1 METLDM
7 ADVAPGMAQ
16 TYVRIAS
23 AVTVIF
29 TPLAALS
36 YFATRE
42 GAEAYAIPTARA
54 WARPARALL
63 DPLLSF
69 GSADRVY
76 ATYTLLL
83 ALVLPALPLAA
94 WTVRR
99 ARAAVAGPGERRA
112 SLVVASAWTLFA
124 VGLAVASLAL
134 QVDPSS
140 AGGSSVVNVA
150 YLGAM
155 LPGLLIALL
164 SSLVLGI
171 MLLYAGFVPRWTA
184 IVILL
189 ALPIWFLGSFV
200 LGHNSLGILPQLIA
214 WTFALTAT
222 LEQQERAVGG
232 TPPGGRL
239 GLRRQRARART
250 TPTGQP

>member
-1 METLDM
+1 
-7 ADVAPGMAQ
+7 
-16 TYVRIAS
+16 
-23 AVTVIF
+23 
-29 TPLAALS
+29 
-36 YFATRE
+36 
-42 GAEAYAIPTARA
+42 
-54 WARPARALL
+54 
-63 DPLLSF
+63 
-69 GSADRVY
+69 
-76 ATYTLLL
+76 
-83 ALVLPALPLAA
+83 
-94 WTVRR
+94 
-99 ARAAVAGPGERRA
+99 
-112 SLVVASAWTLFA
+112 
-124 VGLAVASLAL
+124 
-134 QVDPSS
+134 
-140 AGGSSVVNVA
+140 VVNVA